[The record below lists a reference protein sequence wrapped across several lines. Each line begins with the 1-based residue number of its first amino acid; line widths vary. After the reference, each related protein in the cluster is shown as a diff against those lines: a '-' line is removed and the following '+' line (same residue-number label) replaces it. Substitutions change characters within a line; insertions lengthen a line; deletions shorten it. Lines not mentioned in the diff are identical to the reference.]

1 MSRAELNISL
11 LMALKEKP
19 CTTMD
24 VKVLSAIVKDLV
36 EEVELLR
43 SRAALTAEEIDELRK
58 TYNH

>member
-1 MSRAELNISL
+1 
-11 LMALKEKP
+11 MALKEKP
-19 CTTMD
+19 CTTME
-24 VKVLSAIVKDLV
+24 VRVLSTIVKDLV